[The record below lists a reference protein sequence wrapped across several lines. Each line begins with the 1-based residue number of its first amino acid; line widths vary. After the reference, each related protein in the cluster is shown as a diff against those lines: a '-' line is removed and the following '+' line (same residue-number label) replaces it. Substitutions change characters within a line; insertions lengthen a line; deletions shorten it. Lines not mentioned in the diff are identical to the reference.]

1 MNERQ
6 LITNVF
12 HDARAHGEAIALAS
26 VVAVRGSAYRRPGAR
41 MLVTEASRRTGQV
54 SGGCLERDVI
64 RRASTVITHGVPT
77 LRLYDSLDED
87 LAEGFALGCNG
98 AVLVLIEPANENVLH
113 LMRVQQA
120 CLAHRRR
127 GAVATVYA
135 CKDGSS
141 AQLGARVSMIEGEP
155 PRSSGISSEGLAA
168 ALGSAVAHA
177 LERGC
182 GGDWSEQTARGSL
195 SAFIEVFTPPLQVVI
210 FGAGDDVVPLVSFG
224 NELGWRMQV
233 VAATGG
239 FGVRERFMAADA
251 VHIGSARDAVA
262 ALQPDGDS
270 VVLLMSHNFPRD
282 VEAFCAL
289 APVRPRFIGLLGPHH
304 RAQRLIE
311 EAEARGTRIDDAMR
325 DSIFGP
331 VGLDIGAETPAEVAL
346 AISAEIQALIQG
358 RHGGH
363 ARLRNGPLHAD
374 VLTTTA
380 AANALEG
387 QPGLRLCSLES
398 A

>member
-6 LITNVF
+6 LITNAF
-12 HDARAHGEAIALAS
+12 HDARAHGETIALAS

-41 MLVTEASRRTGQV
+41 MIVTETGRRTGQV

-64 RRASTVITHGVPT
+64 RQASTVMTHGVPV

-98 AVLVLIEPANENVLH
+98 AVLVLIEPASENVLH

-120 CLAHRRR
+120 CLAHHRR
-127 GAVATVYA
+127 GAIATVYA
-135 CKDGSS
+135 CQDEAS
-141 AQLGARVSMIEGEP
+141 AQLGARVSMIEGET
-155 PRSSGISSEGLAA
+155 PRTSGIVSEWLAA
-168 ALGSAVAHA
+168 ALGSAVAQA
-177 LERGC
+177 LDRGC
-182 GGDWSEQTARGSL
+182 GGDWSEQTAHGSI

-210 FGAGDDVVPLVSFG
+210 FGAGHDVVPLVSFG
-224 NELGWRMQV
+224 NALGWRVQV
-233 VAATGG
+233 AAATGG
-239 FGVRERFMAADA
+239 FGVRERFMAADT

-262 ALQPDGDS
+262 TLQPDGDS

-311 EAEARGTRIDDAMR
+311 EATARGARIDDAMR

-346 AISAEIQALIQG
+346 AISAEIQAFMQG
-358 RHGGH
+358 HHGGH

-374 VLTTTA
+374 ILTA
-380 AANALEG
+380 RADANALQG
-387 QPGLRLCSLES
+387 QPGLRLCSLEPV
-398 A
+398 

>member
-6 LITNVF
+6 LIMNAF
-12 HDARAHGEAIALAS
+12 DDARARGEAVALAS
-26 VVAVRGSAYRRPGAR
+26 VVALRGSAYRRPGAR
-41 MLVTEASRRTGQV
+41 MLITEAGRRTGQV

-64 RRASTVITHGVPT
+64 QQASMVITRGAPA
-77 LRLYDSLDED
+77 LKLYDSLDED

-98 AVLVLIEPANENVLH
+98 AVLVLIEPANENVQH

-120 CLAHRRR
+120 CLARRRR
-127 GAVATVYA
+127 GAIATIYA
-135 CKDGSS
+135 CPDEAS
-141 AQLGARVSMIEGEP
+141 AQLGARVSVIEGEP
-155 PRSSGISSEGLAA
+155 PRSSGIASERLAS
-168 ALGSAVAHA
+168 ALGSAVANA

-182 GGDWSEQTARGSL
+182 GGDWSEQTAHGSI
-195 SAFIEVFTPPLQVVI
+195 SAFIEVLNPPLQVVV

-224 NELGWRMQV
+224 NALGWRMQV

-239 FGVRERFMAADA
+239 FGVRERFMAADD
-251 VHIGSARDAVA
+251 VHIGPARDAVA
-262 ALQPDGDS
+262 SLQPDGDS
-270 VVLLMSHNFPRD
+270 AVVLMSHNFPRD

-311 EAEARGTRIDDAMR
+311 EAQARGTRIDDEMR
-325 DSIFGP
+325 DRIFGP

-346 AISAEIQALIQG
+346 AISAEIQAVMQG

-374 VLTTTA
+374 VPTATA
-380 AANALEG
+380 AATVLKG
-387 QPGLRLCSLES
+387 QHGLRHCSIEP

>member
-6 LITNVF
+6 LITNAF
-12 HDARAHGEAIALAS
+12 DDARSQGEAVALAS

-41 MLVTEASRRTGQV
+41 MLITETGRRTGQV

-64 RRASTVITHGVPT
+64 RQARTVMTHGVPA

-98 AVLVLIEPANENVLH
+98 AVLVLIEPASENVLH

-120 CLAHRRR
+120 CLTHRRR
-127 GAVATVYA
+127 GAIATVYA
-135 CKDGSS
+135 CQDGAS
-141 AQLGARVSMIEGEP
+141 AQLGARVSMIEGET
-155 PRSSGISSEGLAA
+155 PRSTGIASERLAA
-168 ALGSAVAHA
+168 ALGSAVACA
-177 LERGC
+177 LERGR
-182 GGDWSEQTARGSL
+182 GGDWSEQTAHGNI

-210 FGAGDDVVPLVSFG
+210 FGAGHDVVPLVSFG
-224 NELGWRMQV
+224 NALGWRMQV
-233 VAATGG
+233 VAETGG
-239 FGVRERFMAADA
+239 FGVRERFIAADA
-251 VHIGSARDAVA
+251 VHIGAARDAVA
-262 ALQPDGDS
+262 ALHPDGDS
-270 VVLLMSHNFPRD
+270 VVLLMSHNFLRD

-289 APVRPRFIGLLGPHH
+289 APVRPRFIGLLGPQH

-311 EAEARGTRIDDAMR
+311 EAAARGTRIDDAMR

-331 VGLDIGAETPAEVAL
+331 VGLDIGAEAPAEVAL
-346 AISAEIQALIQG
+346 AISAEIQALMQG

-374 VLTTTA
+374 VPTA
-380 AANALEG
+380 GADARALEG
-387 QPGLRLCSLES
+387 QPGLRLCKLEPV
-398 A
+398 

>member
-1 MNERQ
+1 MNEHQ
-6 LITNVF
+6 LITNAF
-12 HDARAHGEAIALAS
+12 DDARTHGEAVALAS

-41 MLVTEASRRTGQV
+41 MLVTEAGRQTGQV

-64 RRASTVITHGVPT
+64 RQASTVITHGVPA

-87 LAEGFALGCNG
+87 LSEGFALGCNG
-98 AVLVLIEPANENVLH
+98 AVFVLIEPANENVLH

-120 CLAHRRR
+120 CLTRRRR
-127 GAVATVYA
+127 GAIATVYA
-135 CKDGSS
+135 CQDGAS
-141 AQLGARVSMIEGEP
+141 AELGARVSMIEGEP
-155 PRSSGISSEGLAA
+155 PRSSGIASERLAA

-177 LERGC
+177 LEHRC
-182 GGDWSEQTARGSL
+182 GGDWSEQTAHGSI
-195 SAFIEVFTPPLQVVI
+195 SAFIEVITPPLQVVI
-210 FGAGDDVVPLVSFG
+210 FGAGHDVVPLVSFG
-224 NELGWRMQV
+224 TALGWRMHV

-262 ALQPDGDS
+262 ALQPDGNS
-270 VVLLMSHNFPRD
+270 VVLLMSHSFPRD
-282 VEAFCAL
+282 LEAFCAL
-289 APVRPRFIGLLGPHH
+289 APVRPRFIGLLGPQH

-311 EAEARGTRIDDAMR
+311 EAEARGTRIDDALR

-346 AISAEIQALIQG
+346 AISAEIQALMRG

-374 VLTTTA
+374 VLTATVA
-380 AANALEG
+380 ATALEG
-387 QPGLRLCSLES
+387 QPGLRLCSLEPV
-398 A
+398 

>member
-6 LITNVF
+6 LITNAF
-12 HDARAHGEAIALAS
+12 DDARGQGEAVALAS

-41 MLVTEASRRTGQV
+41 MLITETGRRTGQV

-64 RRASTVITHGVPT
+64 RQASTVITNCVPT

-120 CLAHRRR
+120 CLARRCR
-127 GAVATVYA
+127 GAIATVYA
-135 CKDGSS
+135 SEDGAS

-155 PRSSGISSEGLAA
+155 LRSAGIASERLVA
-168 ALGSAVAHA
+168 ALGSAVVNA

-182 GGDWSEQTARGSL
+182 GGDWSEQTAHGSI
-195 SAFIEVFTPPLQVVI
+195 SAFIEVFTPPLQIVI
-210 FGAGDDVVPLVSFG
+210 FGAGHDVLPLVSFG
-224 NELGWRMQV
+224 NALGWRMQV

-239 FGVRERFMAADA
+239 FGVRERFIAADA
-251 VHIGSARDAVA
+251 VHIGSPRDAVA
-262 ALQPDGDS
+262 TLRPDGDS
-270 VVLLMSHNFPRD
+270 VVLLMSHNFLSD

-289 APVRPRFIGLLGPHH
+289 GPLRPRFIGLLGPQH
-304 RAQRLIE
+304 RAQRLLE
-311 EAEARGTRIDDAMR
+311 EAEDRGTRIDDAMR

-346 AISAEIQALIQG
+346 AICAEIQALTRG

-363 ARLRNGPLHAD
+363 ARLRTAPLHAA
-374 VLTTTA
+374 TSTNATA
-380 AANALEG
+380 LAG
-387 QPGLRLCSLES
+387 QPGMRLCALKPV
-398 A
+398 

>member
-6 LITNVF
+6 LITNAF
-12 HDARAHGEAIALAS
+12 DDARGQGEAVALAS
-26 VVAVRGSAYRRPGAR
+26 VVAVRGSTYRRPGAR
-41 MLVTEASRRTGQV
+41 MLITETGRRTGQV
-54 SGGCLERDVI
+54 SGGCLERDVT
-64 RRASTVITHGVPT
+64 RQASKVLTRGMPA

-113 LMRVQQA
+113 LMRVQRA

-127 GAVATVYA
+127 GAIATVYA
-135 CKDGSS
+135 CQDGAN
-141 AQLGARVSMIEGEP
+141 AQLGARVSMIEGETP
-155 PRSSGISSEGLAA
+155 QSSGIASDRLAA
-168 ALGSAVAHA
+168 ALGSAVAQA
-177 LERGC
+177 LERGY
-182 GGDWSEQTARGSL
+182 GGDWSEQTGHGNI
-195 SAFIEVFTPPLQVVI
+195 SAFIEVFTPPLQVLI
-210 FGAGDDVVPLVSFG
+210 FGAGQDVVPLVSFG
-224 NELGWRMQV
+224 NALGWRMQV

-239 FGVRERFMAADA
+239 FGVREQFVAADA

-262 ALQPDGDS
+262 TLHPNGDS
-270 VVLLMSHNFPRD
+270 VVLLMSHNFLRD

-289 APVRPRFIGLLGPHH
+289 APVRPRFFGMLGPQH

-311 EAEARGTRIDDAMR
+311 EAAARGTRIDDAMR

-346 AISAEIQALIQG
+346 AISAEIQALMQG

-363 ARLRNGPLHAD
+363 ARLRNGPLHTD
-374 VLTTTA
+374 VLTRGA
-380 AANALEG
+380 DARALEG
-387 QPGLRLCSLES
+387 QPSLRLCKLEPV
-398 A
+398 